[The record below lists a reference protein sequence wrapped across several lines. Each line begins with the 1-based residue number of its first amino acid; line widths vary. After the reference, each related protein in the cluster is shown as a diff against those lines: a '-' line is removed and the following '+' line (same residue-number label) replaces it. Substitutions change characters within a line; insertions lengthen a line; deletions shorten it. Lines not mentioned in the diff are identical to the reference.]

1 MPVQSHHIW
10 ILLTRGDFAWAL
22 FLKCHHFDHLLTRVG
37 TVFAGVR
44 NVVHTCAR
52 AYIFTVRTY
61 LGACLAGI
69 AINRGTMLHEVCR
82 RHAEFG
88 TIKQKV
94 HLIGIL
100 ALHRICLVPAN
111 LSAIQAI
118 LNAILHLL
126 LQHGIL

>member
-1 MPVQSHHIW
+1 MPVQSHHVW
-10 ILLTRGDFAWAL
+10 ISLTRADFAWAL

-44 NVVHTCAR
+44 NVAHTCAR

-61 LGACLAGI
+61 LRACLADI
-69 AINRGTMLHEVCR
+69 TKNRGAVLHEVCR

-88 TIKQKV
+88 TIEQKV

-100 ALHRICLVPAN
+100 ALHRICLVLAN
-111 LSAIQAI
+111 LSTIQAI
-118 LNAILHLL
+118 LNTILHLL